1 MATTTYP
8 TQDSQKGKLY
18 AAERSTEW
26 TTKASELISEAEVT
40 ALATKACKWLYSKGY
55 RPCTTHPTVAFPG
68 NGRGGA
74 WASRGQR
81 KLSFTPAARKR
92 WVVLHEVAHLVLPSN
107 HPEYDGDDR
116 PHGWCF
122 ADVYLKLVSRFCGRS
137 NANALKA
144 QLKARKVRI
153 RPKRKLTE
161 AQRSA
166 AADRL
171 AAHRPERKPATRWAL
186 ETTLPDGTTAWFSG
200 RVKDVTTHASNDG
213 RTWHYVWHCTTSP
226 GRRLTRVSPVAL
238 DAKARELDPGTYRR
252 YDWRFVEVGA

>member
-171 AAHRPERKPATRWAL
+171 AAGRTRWRSNSASTPLSVTVRSRLSPARPARTPATSTPSLR
-186 ETTLPDGTTAWFSG
+186 ERPGY
-200 RVKDVTTHASNDG
+200 ASTISVDP
-213 RTWHYVWHCTTSP
+213 S
-226 GRRLTRVSPVAL
+226 S
-238 DAKARELDPGTYRR
+238 ARKTE
-252 YDWRFVEVGA
+252 

>member
-137 NANALKA
+137 NANALLPPANAGQTNWKPRDWA
-144 QLKARKVRI
+144 NACFAKRRQPECDKGWRHFVPGAAAPAARPKARC
-153 RPKRKLTE
+153 
-161 AQRSA
+161 
-166 AADRL
+166 
-171 AAHRPERKPATRWAL
+171 PA
-186 ETTLPDGTTAWFSG
+186 P
-200 RVKDVTTHASNDG
+200 
-213 RTWHYVWHCTTSP
+213 
-226 GRRLTRVSPVAL
+226 
-238 DAKARELDPGTYRR
+238 AR
-252 YDWRFVEVGA
+252 

>member
-55 RPCTTHPTVAFPG
+55 RPCTTHPTGLLPG
-68 NGRGGA
+68 QRPGGA

-81 KLSFTPAARKR
+81 KLSFTRPPGSGGSSSTKSPTRS
-92 WVVLHEVAHLVLPSN
+92 PSN

-137 NANALKA
+137 NANAL
-144 QLKARKVRI
+144 RRN
-153 RPKRKLTE
+153 
-161 AQRSA
+161 S
-166 AADRL
+166 RL
-171 AAHRPERKPATRWAL
+171 ARCV
-186 ETTLPDGTTAWFSG
+186 SG
-200 RVKDVTTHASNDG
+200 PSAS
-213 RTWHYVWHCTTSP
+213 
-226 GRRLTRVSPVAL
+226 
-238 DAKARELDPGTYRR
+238 
-252 YDWRFVEVGA
+252 